1 MIFFILTETNK
12 RYFRQKK
19 QKQRVLLI
27 DEFFHQLAI
36 LVVINTSIYR
46 PALELRNVY
55 DNKGNLFREKES
67 QIISSAVLFL
77 LSLINA
83 TATKATV
90 YMLWLMIY

>member
-27 DEFFHQLAI
+27 DEFFHQLAV

-90 YMLWLMIY
+90 YML

>member
-1 MIFFILTETNK
+1 MIFLILTETNK

>member
-12 RYFRQKK
+12 RYFRKKK

-90 YMLWLMIY
+90 YML

>member
-46 PALELRNVY
+46 PALKLRNVY

-90 YMLWLMIY
+90 YML

>member
-55 DNKGNLFREKES
+55 DNKGNLFRES
-67 QIISSAVLFL
+67 QIVSSAVLFL

-90 YMLWLMIY
+90 YML

>member
-77 LSLINA
+77 QSLINA

-90 YMLWLMIY
+90 YML

>member
-1 MIFFILTETNK
+1 M
-12 RYFRQKK
+12 
-19 QKQRVLLI
+19 I

-46 PALELRNVY
+46 PALELRYVY

-83 TATKATV
+83 TATKAIV
-90 YMLWLMIY
+90 YML